1 MSRCHGD
8 AADDHASLRTTG
20 PQTNRRADIRQ
31 RITASSS
38 RSAANTKRKPQD
50 AWTISPATNGGG
62 RGVRWARIMLR
73 LRSADREPANPFLTQ
88 AQCDGTQAPSLVMLY
103 VQNSRDKA
111 RRGDIPRLARHA
123 EMMVAVYAK
132 LLDPSFVSLSSF
144 FLVFEV
150 VDGRG
155 RDAMAQTERCT
166 EFLAIHYTW
175 DHAGDST
182 AVACV

>member
-1 MSRCHGD
+1 M
-8 AADDHASLRTTG
+8 
-20 PQTNRRADIRQ
+20 
-31 RITASSS
+31 
-38 RSAANTKRKPQD
+38 
-50 AWTISPATNGGG
+50 
-62 RGVRWARIMLR
+62 
-73 LRSADREPANPFLTQ
+73 
-88 AQCDGTQAPSLVMLY
+88 QCDGTQAPSLVMLY

-155 RDAMAQTERCT
+155 RDAMAHTELYRVFGDTLHVGPRWRIHCGGLSVRGWRFHSAHSST
-166 EFLAIHYTW
+166 QRRLGRGSQSEGMSLEFGRIRV
-175 DHAGDST
+175 
-182 AVACV
+182 AVVVVLPIIDRQMHMIIN